1 MLENLKPLFTDVTWG
16 AGGSTADL
24 SLQLALRAH
33 NTGHVGKFF
42 DFVFMCI
49 VIPCVSHIIHMF
61 ILPFSQYAFDM
72 YQHGKGW

>member
-1 MLENLKPLFTDVTWG
+1 MDRMLENLNPLFTDVTWG

-42 DFVFMCI
+42 D
-49 VIPCVSHIIHMF
+49 VI
-61 ILPFSQYAFDM
+61 FS
-72 YQHGKGW
+72 